1 MAVNSSLAAL
11 MRVMDECRE
20 KIPEGEYLV
29 AMNAL
34 GTLHREDEANQRAL
48 AEMEVKERL
57 RSISV
62 EIVHAQKETIN
73 LLKASMAHA
82 QADVI
87 RLQKE
92 MAEIVASRRAEAA
105 GRVQGVSKR
114 TREDAPLPPAVEEP
128 SSKKKTT
135 SSKKR
140 KD

>member
-57 RSISV
+57 WKQAIHV
-62 EIVHAQKETIN
+62 QKETIN
-73 LLKASMAHA
+73 LLKAAMADA

-87 RLQKE
+87 HLQKG

-105 GRVQGVSKR
+105 GRAQGVSKR